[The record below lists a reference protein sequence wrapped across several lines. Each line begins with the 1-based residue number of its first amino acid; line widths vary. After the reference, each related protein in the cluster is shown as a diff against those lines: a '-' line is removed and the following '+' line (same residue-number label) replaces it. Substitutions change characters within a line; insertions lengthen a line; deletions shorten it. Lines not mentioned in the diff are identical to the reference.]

1 MVKYVNQL
9 EALEI
14 SIELT
19 DRYMFSV
26 EQLAEL
32 DGLSAAT
39 AIYRCYKDRKRKN
52 VLICC
57 GPGLNG
63 FDGLVCG
70 RHLKLFG
77 FNPHVYCPV
86 PNYRKCVANMLE
98 QYKYM
103 EIPMLEMLP
112 SKKTMDTEYDII
124 IDAIFGT
131 LFKPPIM
138 AGTYDFERLIN
149 EVAKT
154 ETTLCC
160 IDVPS
165 GWHVDNGCL
174 NENALKPE
182 MLISLPVPKRCALTF
197 KGKYHFMGG
206 RYIPAQLNKA
216 LKLNIPAY
224 PETECVLRLT

>member
-26 EQLAEL
+26 DQLAEL

-39 AIYRCYKDRKRKN
+39 AIYRCYKDRKRRN

-77 FNPHVYCPV
+77 FNPHVICPV
-86 PNYRKCVANMLE
+86 PNYRKCVPNMLE
-98 QYKYM
+98 QFKYM
-103 EIPMLEMLP
+103 EIPILDMLP
-112 SKKTMDTEYDII
+112 SKKTLDTEYDILV
-124 IDAIFGT
+124 DAIFGI

-138 AGTYDFERLIN
+138 TGTFDFERLIN
-149 EVAKT
+149 DLAKS
-154 ETTLCC
+154 ETSLCC

-165 GWHVDNGCL
+165 GWHVDNGPL
-174 NENALKPE
+174 NGNALKPE
-182 MLISLPVPKRCALTF
+182 LLISLPTPKLCARTF
-197 KGKYHFMGG
+197 KGKHHFLGG
-206 RYIPAQLNKA
+206 RYIPVQLNKA
-216 LKLNIPAY
+216 LNLNMPAY
-224 PETECVLRLT
+224 PDADCIIRLK